1 MSEKEKQVAE
11 SLRKNTS
18 GLSAEQ
24 MQRLGDIAYGMLLTK
39 ELARRAKKVVA
50 VEHRTVC
57 AEERSRT
64 RSAKSTSSC
73 MCCMS

>member
-39 ELARRAKKVVA
+39 ELAKP
-50 VEHRTVC
+50 EI
-57 AEERSRT
+57 
-64 RSAKSTSSC
+64 
-73 MCCMS
+73 

>member
-39 ELARRAKKVVA
+39 ELAQPSA
-50 VEHRTVC
+50 RT
-57 AEERSRT
+57 
-64 RSAKSTSSC
+64 C

>member
-39 ELARRAKKVVA
+39 ELAQTEKKEA
-50 VEHRTVC
+50 
-57 AEERSRT
+57 
-64 RSAKSTSSC
+64 
-73 MCCMS
+73 